1 MIKNISE
8 ASSLK
13 NQEEINYNQ
22 IQILIKKELLY
33 FKNDVLKD
41 FKQIEINLN
50 TKYNENS
57 IFYNNKIKEFD
68 EKLNLIFS
76 KMSKI
81 EDVISL
87 DNILNEKVDKL
98 YEFKEKIKE
107 KLISE
112 EIKLE
117 SLNKDLH
124 NIIYKYDNMLSK
136 SILYPGI
143 IGNLCKFKTFH
154 DFIDYVI
161 NQINILTQFKDKNIL
176 DLQSYK
182 KKLEI
187 IVDSFKLQISN
198 FNKENYQIINQKIN
212 ESELKFYDHF
222 KIYDDKIHNIRLEN
236 SKYVINSKKEFDNIL
251 NEWKKILDI
260 KNEIFGKFEDEIPK
274 FHNSI
279 LKKFE
284 GYKKEFNVIKNRFIQ
299 LSEFIKDVRFRINIG
314 EDVKRDVLKL
324 SKKIDFSKKQ
334 IIEKEDLK
342 TINNNSFIDNL
353 LQENI
358 RKKNSLKKNI
368 IHSRKNNL
376 NEINSNVNYS
386 FSKNKLSNERSISL
400 SSIDNSFEEIKNRN
414 SEQIVNNKSRLS
426 NSEILKTNVFI
437 SRNKENQNNLS
448 EKHNHSVIINKSE
461 NNSSNDFFHLNEI
474 NKRDNNSNKKEY
486 INKNKIEE
494 NHKRNNSNVEINKI
508 NVSSLNKYHNIFG
521 TKKIKKLNQTLRN
534 KKNDEFLIQS
544 KSYSNFPI
552 IYKINVKKSNEE
564 NNVDKINKFKIT
576 NKLKELKNNN
586 NKNNNILNNNI
597 AKNIGTFNNNDYNNN
612 IHNN

>member
-1 MIKNISE
+1 MIKNIFE

-33 FKNDVLKD
+33 FKNDALKD

-81 EDVISL
+81 EEVISL

-143 IGNLCKFKTFH
+143 IGNFCKFKTFH

-187 IVDSFKLQISN
+187 IVDSFNLQISN
-198 FNKENYQIINQKIN
+198 FNKQNSQIINQKIN
-212 ESELKFYDHF
+212 ESELKFYEHF

-251 NEWKKILDI
+251 NEWKKIPDI
-260 KNEIFGKFEDEIPK
+260 KNEIFGKFENDIQK
-274 FHNSI
+274 FHHSI

-284 GYKKEFNVIKNRFIQ
+284 GYKKEFNIIKNRFIQ

-334 IIEKEDLK
+334 IIEKDDLK

-368 IHSRKNNL
+368 VHSRKNGF
-376 NEINSNVNYS
+376 NEINSNINYS

-400 SSIDNSFEEIKNRN
+400 SSIDNSFEENKNRN

-461 NNSSNDFFHLNEI
+461 NKFSNDFFHSNEI
-474 NKRDNNSNKKEY
+474 SKKDNNSNEKEY

-552 IYKINVKKSNEE
+552 IHKINVKN
-564 NNVDKINKFKIT
+564 
-576 NKLKELKNNN
+576 LK
-586 NKNNNILNNNI
+586 
-597 AKNIGTFNNNDYNNN
+597 
-612 IHNN
+612 

>member
-117 SLNKDLH
+117 SLNKELH

-521 TKKIKKLNQTLRN
+521 TKKIKNLNQTFRN

>member
-81 EDVISL
+81 EEVISL

-187 IVDSFKLQISN
+187 LFDSFNLQI
-198 FNKENYQIINQKIN
+198 
-212 ESELKFYDHF
+212 
-222 KIYDDKIHNIRLEN
+222 
-236 SKYVINSKKEFDNIL
+236 
-251 NEWKKILDI
+251 
-260 KNEIFGKFEDEIPK
+260 
-274 FHNSI
+274 
-279 LKKFE
+279 
-284 GYKKEFNVIKNRFIQ
+284 
-299 LSEFIKDVRFRINIG
+299 
-314 EDVKRDVLKL
+314 
-324 SKKIDFSKKQ
+324 
-334 IIEKEDLK
+334 
-342 TINNNSFIDNL
+342 
-353 LQENI
+353 
-358 RKKNSLKKNI
+358 
-368 IHSRKNNL
+368 
-376 NEINSNVNYS
+376 
-386 FSKNKLSNERSISL
+386 
-400 SSIDNSFEEIKNRN
+400 
-414 SEQIVNNKSRLS
+414 
-426 NSEILKTNVFI
+426 
-437 SRNKENQNNLS
+437 
-448 EKHNHSVIINKSE
+448 
-461 NNSSNDFFHLNEI
+461 
-474 NKRDNNSNKKEY
+474 
-486 INKNKIEE
+486 
-494 NHKRNNSNVEINKI
+494 
-508 NVSSLNKYHNIFG
+508 
-521 TKKIKKLNQTLRN
+521 
-534 KKNDEFLIQS
+534 
-544 KSYSNFPI
+544 
-552 IYKINVKKSNEE
+552 
-564 NNVDKINKFKIT
+564 
-576 NKLKELKNNN
+576 
-586 NKNNNILNNNI
+586 
-597 AKNIGTFNNNDYNNN
+597 
-612 IHNN
+612 

>member
-1 MIKNISE
+1 MIKNIFE

-33 FKNDVLKD
+33 FKNDALKD

-81 EDVISL
+81 EEVISL

-143 IGNLCKFKTFH
+143 IGNFCKFKTFH

-187 IVDSFKLQISN
+187 IVDSFNLQISN
-198 FNKENYQIINQKIN
+198 FNQQNSQIINQKIN
-212 ESELKFYDHF
+212 ESELKFYEHF

-251 NEWKKILDI
+251 NEWKKIPDI
-260 KNEIFGKFEDEIPK
+260 KNEIFGKFENDIQK
-274 FHNSI
+274 FHHSI

-284 GYKKEFNVIKNRFIQ
+284 GYKKEFNIIKNRFIQ

-334 IIEKEDLK
+334 IIEKDDLK

-368 IHSRKNNL
+368 VHSRKNGF
-376 NEINSNVNYS
+376 NEINSNINYS

-400 SSIDNSFEEIKNRN
+400 SSIDNSFEENKNRN

-461 NNSSNDFFHLNEI
+461 NKFSNDFFHSNEI
-474 NKRDNNSNKKEY
+474 SKKDNNSNEKEY

-521 TKKIKKLNQTLRN
+521 TKK
-534 KKNDEFLIQS
+534 
-544 KSYSNFPI
+544 
-552 IYKINVKKSNEE
+552 
-564 NNVDKINKFKIT
+564 
-576 NKLKELKNNN
+576 
-586 NKNNNILNNNI
+586 
-597 AKNIGTFNNNDYNNN
+597 
-612 IHNN
+612 

>member
-1 MIKNISE
+1 MIKNIFE

-33 FKNDVLKD
+33 FKNDALKD

-81 EDVISL
+81 EEVISL

-143 IGNLCKFKTFH
+143 IGNFCKFKTFH

-187 IVDSFKLQISN
+187 IVDSFNLQISN
-198 FNKENYQIINQKIN
+198 FNKQNSQIINQKIN
-212 ESELKFYDHF
+212 ESELKFYEHF

-251 NEWKKILDI
+251 NEWKKIPDI
-260 KNEIFGKFEDEIPK
+260 KNEIFGKFENDIQK
-274 FHNSI
+274 FHHSI

-284 GYKKEFNVIKNRFIQ
+284 GYKKEFNIIKNRFIQ

-334 IIEKEDLK
+334 IIEKDDLK
-342 TINNNSFIDNL
+342 TINNKSFIDNL

-368 IHSRKNNL
+368 VH
-376 NEINSNVNYS
+376 
-386 FSKNKLSNERSISL
+386 
-400 SSIDNSFEEIKNRN
+400 
-414 SEQIVNNKSRLS
+414 
-426 NSEILKTNVFI
+426 
-437 SRNKENQNNLS
+437 
-448 EKHNHSVIINKSE
+448 
-461 NNSSNDFFHLNEI
+461 
-474 NKRDNNSNKKEY
+474 
-486 INKNKIEE
+486 
-494 NHKRNNSNVEINKI
+494 
-508 NVSSLNKYHNIFG
+508 
-521 TKKIKKLNQTLRN
+521 
-534 KKNDEFLIQS
+534 
-544 KSYSNFPI
+544 
-552 IYKINVKKSNEE
+552 
-564 NNVDKINKFKIT
+564 
-576 NKLKELKNNN
+576 
-586 NKNNNILNNNI
+586 
-597 AKNIGTFNNNDYNNN
+597 
-612 IHNN
+612 